1 MSSSNRLIVSILVV
15 AAVAVGFWMLL
26 LAPKREE
33 ADKLSGEV
41 DALSVSLVEAQ
52 GRAAE
57 AVAARQDFPAD
68 YRQLV
73 VLGQAVPASDETAS
87 LLVELNQVATDSK
100 VDFEG
105 FQLGSEGG
113 GGEAEAAPAPV
124 PAPPTE
130 AAPAGSSSAVPAAAT
145 VPPTEAAA
153 ALMPLGATVGPAGL
167 GVMPYGLTFTG
178 SFFEVA
184 DFIAEIDSLV
194 HTGEASVEVEGRLM
208 TIDGFALSPETEGEG
223 EGDSSQLSAT
233 FSVTTYLV
241 PPDQGVTAG
250 ATPAAPAP
258 ETAAPASEPSAE
270 TGESAETVS
279 AR

>member
-1 MSSSNRLIVSILVV
+1 MSSSNRLIVAILVV
-15 AAVAVGFWMLL
+15 TAVAVGFWILL

-33 ADKLSGEV
+33 ANKLSGEV
-41 DALSVSLVEAQ
+41 NALSVSLVEAQ

-57 AVAARQDFPAD
+57 AVAAREDFPVD

-87 LLVELNQVATDSK
+87 LLIELNRVARESK

-105 FQLGSEGG
+105 FQLSSEGG
-113 GGEAEAAPAPV
+113 GEAVAAPAPL
-124 PAPPTE
+124 PAPSTE
-130 AAPAGSSSAVPAAAT
+130 AATGGASSAVPAAAT
-145 VPPTEAAA
+145 VPPTEVAA

-167 GVMPYGLTFTG
+167 GVMPYDLTFTG

-184 DFIAEIDSLV
+184 DFIAEIDSMV
-194 HTGEASVEVEGRLM
+194 HTGDANVEVEGRLM
-208 TIDGFALSPETEGEG
+208 TIDGFALSQEAAE
-223 EGDSSQLSAT
+223 EGDTSQLNAT

-250 ATPAAPAP
+250 ATPTAPPPA
-258 ETAAPASEPSAE
+258 TTAPASESPAEPS
-270 TGESAETVS
+270 ESEETVS